1 MSSNRGKTF
10 SVRQILDN
18 QRAKR
23 LSTKFRFLTEN
34 SLLLQTRTHRH
45 TENKWRQLKSF
56 LSPCM
61 TSFVAKKQFGA
72 GVTELWFCNERGFEA
87 SFFKL
92 IEETDSQR
100 QIHFCAGAW
109 LEFKRFW
116 NLKKKKKITVH
127 VLTRFYSNVCKKSKW
142 ETAETGGNLTFLL
155 AIFWEDKIKLCIMT
169 ACMLSALRKQH
180 VCDVKKNCNSN
191 IFTRNCWKTT
201 HRWSSML
208 L

>member
-1 MSSNRGKTF
+1 VSYTFLQNPHSFKRFSILEEKCCADIINGWRQKNNQQIF
-10 SVRQILDN
+10 SVRQILKKST
-18 QRAKR
+18 QIFFVHAK
-23 LSTKFRFLTEN
+23 TKNVT
-34 SLLLQTRTHRH
+34 LL
-45 TENKWRQLKSF
+45 EDFFSC
-56 LSPCM
+56 CM
-61 TSFVAKKQFGA
+61 TSFVAKKQFGT
-72 GVTELWFCNERGFEA
+72 GVP

-116 NLKKKKKITVH
+116 CLKRKKNYCACINAFLFK
-127 VLTRFYSNVCKKSKW
+127 CMQKSKW
-142 ETAETGGNLTFLL
+142 ETAKTRGNLTFLL

-201 HRWSSML
+201 HRWSWML